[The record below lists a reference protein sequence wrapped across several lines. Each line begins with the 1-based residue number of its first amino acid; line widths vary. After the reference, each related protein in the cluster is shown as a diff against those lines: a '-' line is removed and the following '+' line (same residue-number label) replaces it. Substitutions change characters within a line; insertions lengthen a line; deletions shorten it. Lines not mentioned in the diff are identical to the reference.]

1 MPDPL
6 HRGKAVLWFEFQSR
20 SKRTHTVKKKKKKEW
35 RRGRFYDVF
44 WVGKMKL
51 IGVCGSLKKG

>member
-20 SKRTHTVKKKKKKEW
+20 SKRTHTVKNKVW

-44 WVGKMKL
+44 WVGKMQL